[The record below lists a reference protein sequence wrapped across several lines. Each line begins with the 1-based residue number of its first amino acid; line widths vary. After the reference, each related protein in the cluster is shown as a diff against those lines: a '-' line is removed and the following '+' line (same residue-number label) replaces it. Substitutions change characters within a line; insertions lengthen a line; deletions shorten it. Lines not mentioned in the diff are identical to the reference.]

1 MRKLVFGLLVLITAC
16 GGEIEFASERME
28 DHPDCPGGGVEI
40 IMDGETEVICD
51 GQDGAEGP
59 EGPAGQDGKDGEVC
73 TLEGHDADGV
83 MEIDCPDGTDPAQLP
98 SVGWCDVYHGD
109 FEPDDIVELVDFY
122 RAGCTEV
129 TGDVYINGGWRTP
142 HFNAL
147 EDLHYFDHLEEVG
160 GALSLRNLDN
170 LTVIEEFPALETIG
184 SHLRILDNESLEDI
198 TGFDA
203 LESIGE
209 EPDSWNEHDITGN
222 PKLSCDVIT
231 NLLDGIDV
239 IGSDLV
245 VEDNEEETCD
255 GW

>member
-170 LTVIEEFPALETIG
+170 LTVIEEFPALGCEDFGRTG
-184 SHLRILDNESLEDI
+184 GVEYVYVFEPRFCECTRHPGAFFFGRELKCHSLLRISSFTVVLDLNIYSLVSRS
-198 TGFDA
+198 F
-203 LESIGE
+203 
-209 EPDSWNEHDITGN
+209 P
-222 PKLSCDVIT
+222 V
-231 NLLDGIDV
+231 
-239 IGSDLV
+239 
-245 VEDNEEETCD
+245 
-255 GW
+255 